1 MLTIIVN
8 SHLKKIIL
16 ATLLACAAHASVSLA
31 IEAPEGVVFC
41 HEQTVVEFRFDRSN
55 TNNDVFLTIDGKT
68 EKFMSAFSWFGSN
81 QVVPPRFKYA
91 ILGNDKFDP
100 LLVFEGYLVD
110 AKQNKYVKCN

>member
-1 MLTIIVN
+1 M
-8 SHLKKIIL
+8 KKIIL
-16 ATLLACAAHASVSLA
+16 AALMACAAQSSVSLA

-41 HEQTVVEFRFDRSN
+41 HERTVVEFRFDRSN
-55 TNNDVFLTIDGKT
+55 ANNDVFLTIDGKT

-81 QVVPPRFKYA
+81 QVVPAGFKYA

-100 LLVFEGYLVD
+100 LLVFESYLVD

>member
-1 MLTIIVN
+1 MN

-81 QVVPPRFKYA
+81 RVVPADFKFA
-91 ILGNDKFDP
+91 ILGKDKFDP
-100 LLVFEGYLVD
+100 LLVFDSYLQD
-110 AKQNKYVKCN
+110 ANQYKYVKCN

>member
-1 MLTIIVN
+1 MS
-8 SHLKKIIL
+8 SHLKKIFL
-16 ATLLACAAHASVSLA
+16 AALTACVAHASVSLA

-41 HEQTVVEFRFDRSN
+41 HERTVVEFRFDRSN
-55 TNNDVFLTIDGKT
+55 ANNDVFLTINGKT

-81 QVVPPRFKYA
+81 QVVPAGFKYA

-100 LLVFEGYLVD
+100 LLVFESYLVD